1 MKKPEMKSIRRGS
14 GKDNIEM
21 DLKYCV
27 VRVGW
32 SQLIHGRVWS

>member
-1 MKKPEMKSIRRGS
+1 VKKPEMKRILRSS

-32 SQLIHGRVWS
+32 SQLTRERV

>member
-1 MKKPEMKSIRRGS
+1 VKEPEMKRSLRGL

-32 SQLIHGRVWS
+32 SQLTHDRV